1 MGHTHIDVDQMFS
14 RISVA
19 TEKSGCLTP
28 QDLLRIIRRCYKQA
42 QGETTQEGAQAQY
55 ANIPHLYAVREWLL
69 PHLQQLH
76 GLNNF
81 HSFVFAR
88 NAEGKAV
95 LHFKAWCTSQWEV
108 DAYEPV
114 ELLRTIPN
122 GLPDLIKPNYEAV
135 EIHKLR
141 SMVEKCTNNGIFK
154 SVEKEEWLTFL
165 DKEQEQA
172 NLYEDVQERNVGE

>member
-1 MGHTHIDVDQMFS
+1 MFS

-69 PHLQQLH
+69 PHMQQLH

-114 ELLRTIPN
+114 ELLRTIPT
-122 GLPDLIKPNYEAV
+122 GLPELIKPNYEAV
-135 EIHKLR
+135 EIRKLR